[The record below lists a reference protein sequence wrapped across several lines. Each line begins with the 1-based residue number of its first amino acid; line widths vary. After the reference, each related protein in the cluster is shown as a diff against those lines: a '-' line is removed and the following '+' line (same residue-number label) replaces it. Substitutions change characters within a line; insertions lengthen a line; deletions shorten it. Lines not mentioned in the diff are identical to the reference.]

1 MGNSGR
7 SSKNG
12 TAAKHSPD
20 DTCSSAERSGL
31 SVFAA
36 ALLAQ
41 PFALVITIL
50 IVKVTNVSWLWGL
63 LIFLVVAPL
72 TVVWLAGPTFARN
85 AKAAQKKEAAAKQSL
100 QGSPEFSAEK

>member
-1 MGNSGR
+1 MENGGR
-7 SSKNG
+7 NSKNR
-12 TAAKHSPD
+12 TAAKHSAG
-20 DTCSSAERSGL
+20 DTSASAERSGL

-72 TVVWLAGPTFARN
+72 TVVWLAGSTFARN
-85 AKAAQKKEAAAKQSL
+85 ANAAQKKETAAKQSL
-100 QGSPEFSAEK
+100 QGSPKFSAEK